1 MKKIVLLV
9 CSILCLSSCQNKS
22 NRTNVEDT
30 QYSDTINFRLAT
42 LEEAK
47 QLMSA
52 EDSYTRSRSPF
63 DIVSRL
69 QNPNGT
75 VEELNAYALQELREW
90 NDEEKKVIQAITED
104 LNDSIRKYQYSL
116 PLPKEI
122 MLVKSTL
129 KDEGGAGGYTRS
141 NWIAL
146 TDKLVSHIKEE
157 GQKTLL
163 LHELFHVLT
172 RNSLDFKKEMYQTIG
187 FT

>member
-9 CSILCLSSCQNKS
+9 CSILCLSSCQNNS

-75 VEELNAYALQELREW
+75 VEELNAYALQELRG
-90 NDEEKKVIQAITED
+90 
-104 LNDSIRKYQYSL
+104 R
-116 PLPKEI
+116 
-122 MLVKSTL
+122 
-129 KDEGGAGGYTRS
+129 
-141 NWIAL
+141 
-146 TDKLVSHIKEE
+146 
-157 GQKTLL
+157 
-163 LHELFHVLT
+163 
-172 RNSLDFKKEMYQTIG
+172 LDI
-187 FT
+187 